1 MINTRADAMSV
12 IFPNNYDN
20 MVPELSEMRLM
31 GSLPVASRYR
41 IIDFYLSSLVNSGID
56 SIAMLTRRN
65 YHSLLD
71 HIGSGREWD
80 LVRKNGG
87 LSIFPPYAVKN
98 IGIYEGWIEGLESI
112 RSFLESKKEELVIL
126 SDACIVMNFDYEKLI
141 RFHIDSGADVT
152 VAYTREPMPDE
163 VISDGDPEK
172 GLFYT
177 LDLDGT
183 RVTNIDINPR
193 RKGIQNLSMNIYVV
207 RRKWLV
213 DIVEKTF
220 LRGGVYLV
228 RDILIPMIKELNI
241 QGYEYTGYTSRITDI
256 KQYYRQNMRLLEGD
270 NLSQLFSGNPIY
282 TKIRDDNP
290 TRYTGD
296 SSASNVMVA
305 DGCIIEGDIENC
317 VLFRGVRVKKG
328 ARVRNS
334 IIMQDT
340 VIEEKADIDCV
351 ITDKRVTVSAG
362 TRLRG
367 SESFPIYISK
377 GHKV

>member
-1 MINTRADAMSV
+1 M
-12 IFPNNYDN
+12 
-20 MVPELSEMRLM
+20 
-31 GSLPVASRYR
+31 
-41 IIDFYLSSLVNSGID
+41 
-56 SIAMLTRRN
+56 
-65 YHSLLD
+65 
-71 HIGSGREWD
+71 
-80 LVRKNGG
+80 
-87 LSIFPPYAVKN
+87 
-98 IGIYEGWIEGLESI
+98 
-112 RSFLESKKEELVIL
+112 
-126 SDACIVMNFDYEKLI
+126 
-141 RFHIDSGADVT
+141 
-152 VAYTREPMPDE
+152 
-163 VISDGDPEK
+163 
-172 GLFYT
+172 
-177 LDLDGT
+177 
-183 RVTNIDINPR
+183 TNIDINPR

-362 TRLRG
+362 TRLMG